1 MTSHGHGYIVLDYL
15 VTALLWLAVLVQV
28 AVIRDRSIAE
38 TRYAEACRCL
48 VAAGLGGI
56 ALRFSFVLHDVG
68 DVRLPP
74 FSLVS
79 LALLCLGVIGQALD
93 QLMRAPRKRRLTDIM
108 PPAGGV
114 PR

>member
-1 MTSHGHGYIVLDYL
+1 MTTNGQGYVALDYA
-15 VTALLWLAVLVQV
+15 VTALLWLAVLAQV

-48 VAAGLGGI
+48 IAAGLAGI
-56 ALRFSFVLHDVG
+56 ALRFSFVLSDVG

-74 FSLVS
+74 LSLAS
-79 LALLCLGVIGQALD
+79 LALLCVGVIGRALE
-93 QLMRAPRKRRLTDIM
+93 QLMRAPGRRRLTDNV
-108 PPAGGV
+108 PPPQAA